1 MAELMLVV
9 VNQQFLEIKTL
20 IEIINQESES
30 IFNSQTPVVI
40 IKSFMVSVIQR
51 LNAFVE
57 KYDLIY
63 KRTNIPIQIS
73 IKLELFKKLIIDFRD
88 EIIVRCLALVALV
101 Y

>member
-101 Y
+101 N